1 MIHRRDEFRGAQATI
16 DKVHQLAKDGKIN
29 LFTQYQMASVKG
41 DKNLESID
49 IKHDNNEIKNLKT
62 DYVLGFFGLIMQLGP
77 IANWGLNIDK
87 KTIEVDTEKFE
98 TNQKGIYAVGDIC
111 NYPGKLKLILSGFHE
126 GALAA
131 RACFKLARPNEKYR
145 FEFTT
150 SSKTIKERLGV
161 KKVIELYSANTPNGK
176 KISIMLEEIGYE
188 YKVINIDLNKGDQFK
203 PEFKKISPFSKIPV
217 IIDQDN
223 NKNIFESGAILM
235 YLAEQSGKFYDTK
248 DRLEINQWLM
258 AQMGY
263 VGPMLGQHHQFH
275 HYNPGKSQFGEE
287 RYFKISKRIYE
298 ELDERLSKSRFLAG
312 ENYTIADIGTFPWI
326 ARHEWHDI
334 GLKNYKNLTR
344 WYVEISERE
353 AVKKGFKF
361 MNKDEVPPKP

>member
-1 MIHRRDEFRGAQATI
+1 M
-16 DKVHQLAKDGKIN
+16 
-29 LFTQYQMASVKG
+29 
-41 DKNLESID
+41 
-49 IKHDNNEIKNLKT
+49 
-62 DYVLGFFGLIMQLGP
+62 
-77 IANWGLNIDK
+77 
-87 KTIEVDTEKFE
+87 
-98 TNQKGIYAVGDIC
+98 
-111 NYPGKLKLILSGFHE
+111 
-126 GALAA
+126 
-131 RACFKLARPNEKYR
+131 
-145 FEFTT
+145 
-150 SSKTIKERLGV
+150 
-161 KKVIELYSANTPNGK
+161 IELYSANTPNGK

-298 ELDERLSKSRFLAG
+298 ELDERLSQSRFLAG

>member
-1 MIHRRDEFRGAQATI
+1 
-16 DKVHQLAKDGKIN
+16 
-29 LFTQYQMASVKG
+29 
-41 DKNLESID
+41 
-49 IKHDNNEIKNLKT
+49 
-62 DYVLGFFGLIMQLGP
+62 
-77 IANWGLNIDK
+77 
-87 KTIEVDTEKFE
+87 
-98 TNQKGIYAVGDIC
+98 
-111 NYPGKLKLILSGFHE
+111 
-126 GALAA
+126 
-131 RACFKLARPNEKYR
+131 
-145 FEFTT
+145 
-150 SSKTIKERLGV
+150 
-161 KKVIELYSANTPNGK
+161 
-176 KISIMLEEIGYE
+176 MLEEIGYE
-188 YKVINIDLNKGDQFK
+188 YKVVNIDLNKGDQFK

-223 NKNIFESGAILM
+223 NKNIYESGAILM

-298 ELDERLSKSRFLAG
+298 ELEERLSQSRFLAG

>member
-1 MIHRRDEFRGAQATI
+1 
-16 DKVHQLAKDGKIN
+16 
-29 LFTQYQMASVKG
+29 
-41 DKNLESID
+41 
-49 IKHDNNEIKNLKT
+49 
-62 DYVLGFFGLIMQLGP
+62 
-77 IANWGLNIDK
+77 
-87 KTIEVDTEKFE
+87 
-98 TNQKGIYAVGDIC
+98 
-111 NYPGKLKLILSGFHE
+111 
-126 GALAA
+126 
-131 RACFKLARPNEKYR
+131 
-145 FEFTT
+145 
-150 SSKTIKERLGV
+150 
-161 KKVIELYSANTPNGK
+161 
-176 KISIMLEEIGYE
+176 MLEEIGYE
-188 YKVINIDLNKGDQFK
+188 YKVVNIDLNKGDQFK
-203 PEFKKISPFSKIPV
+203 PEFKKISPFSKIPA

-235 YLAEQSGKFYDTK
+235 YLGEQSGKFYDTK

-298 ELDERLSKSRFLAG
+298 ELDERLSQSRFLAG

>member
-1 MIHRRDEFRGAQATI
+1 M
-16 DKVHQLAKDGKIN
+16 
-29 LFTQYQMASVKG
+29 
-41 DKNLESID
+41 
-49 IKHDNNEIKNLKT
+49 
-62 DYVLGFFGLIMQLGP
+62 
-77 IANWGLNIDK
+77 
-87 KTIEVDTEKFE
+87 
-98 TNQKGIYAVGDIC
+98 
-111 NYPGKLKLILSGFHE
+111 
-126 GALAA
+126 
-131 RACFKLARPNEKYR
+131 
-145 FEFTT
+145 
-150 SSKTIKERLGV
+150 
-161 KKVIELYSANTPNGK
+161 IELYSANTPNGK
-176 KISIMLEEIGYE
+176 KISIMLEEISYE
-188 YKVINIDLNKGDQFK
+188 YKVINIDHSKGDQFK
-203 PEFKKISPFSKIPV
+203 TEFKKISPLSKIPV
-217 IIDQDN
+217 IIDQGN

-298 ELDERLSKSRFLAG
+298 ELDERLSKSRFLAC

-334 GLKNYKNLTR
+334 GLKNYKNLTK